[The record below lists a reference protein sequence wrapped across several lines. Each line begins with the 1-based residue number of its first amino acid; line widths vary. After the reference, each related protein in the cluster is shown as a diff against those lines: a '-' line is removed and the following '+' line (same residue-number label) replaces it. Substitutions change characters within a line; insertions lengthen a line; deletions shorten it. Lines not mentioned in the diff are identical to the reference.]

1 MIQIDIRGMDAVQRQ
16 LSALGN
22 QMPYALSVA
31 LNNAAFAVRAESQKD
46 LTESF
51 DRPTRLVTGATRVS
65 KATKATLEAR
75 VNIDPKREGIVAPHE
90 FGGRRGPQ
98 LIERFLIG
106 KGWMPSSYKAV
117 PGIDMPL
124 DGYGNPRRS
133 VVNQIVTELQAGISG
148 VNGSRRRC
156 FVIRVGQRSHL
167 VPGIYRIKNQGR
179 ALSLLYV
186 FVPTVVYRK
195 RLQWEER
202 MNAAA
207 LKVLPD
213 AARRA
218 VERALETA
226 R

>member
-22 QMPYALSVA
+22 QMPYAISVA
-31 LNNAAFAVRAESQKD
+31 LNNAAFAVRTESQRD
-46 LTESF
+46 LTDSF

-75 VNIDPKREGIVAPHE
+75 VYIDPKREGIVIPHE

-98 LIERFLIG
+98 LIERFLIE

-124 DGYGNPRRS
+124 DSYGNPRRS
-133 VVNQIVTELQAGISG
+133 VVNQIVTELQSGISG
-148 VNGSRRRC
+148 AKGGNRRC
-156 FVIRVGQRSHL
+156 FVIRVGQISHL
-167 VPGIYRIKNQGR
+167 LPGIYRIKNKGH
-179 ALSLLYV
+179 ALSLMYL
-186 FVPTVVYRK
+186 FVPTVAYRK

-202 MNAAA
+202 MNSTA
-207 LKVLPD
+207 LKVFPE

-218 VERALETA
+218 VDRALETA